1 MKNMKEFTITTIIT
15 VLLVLIIAFCIS
27 STVIGQNKSDA
38 RAEEQYY
45 HTAEQK
51 YIQEIRDLLKE
62 KGYSNSGITMNRVIE
77 EDGTRE
83 YTVLIHHRRISRLS
97 NEEKN
102 ALVREC
108 QSINFSVENCSIF
121 HEFLE
126 TDL

>member
-27 STVIGQNKSDA
+27 GTVIGQNKGDA

-45 HTAEQK
+45 QAAELA
-51 YIQEIRDLLKE
+51 YIKEIRNLLEE
-62 KGYSNSGITMNRVIE
+62 KGYSNSGVTMNRVIE

-83 YTVLIHHRRISRLS
+83 YTVTIHHRRISCLS
-97 NEEKN
+97 DEQKN
-102 ALVREC
+102 ALVTEC
-108 QSINFSVENCSIF
+108 QSIDFSVENCSIF

>member
-27 STVIGQNKSDA
+27 GTVIGQNKGDA

-45 HTAEQK
+45 QAAEQA
-51 YIQEIRDLLKE
+51 YIKEIRNLLEE
-62 KGYSNSGITMNRVIE
+62 KGYSNSGVTMNRVIE

-83 YTVLIHHRRISRLS
+83 YTVTIHHRRISCLS
-97 NEEKN
+97 DEQKN
-102 ALVREC
+102 ALVTEC
-108 QSINFSVENCSIF
+108 QSIDFSVENCSIF

>member
-1 MKNMKEFTITTIIT
+1 MKNMKEFTITAIIT

-27 STVIGQNKSDA
+27 GTAIGQNRSDA
-38 RAEEQYY
+38 GAEEQYCQA
-45 HTAEQK
+45 AEQE
-51 YIQEIRDLLKE
+51 YIQEIRNLLKE

-83 YTVLIHHRRISRLS
+83 YMVFIHHRRISRLS
-97 NEEKN
+97 EEEKN

-108 QSINFSVENCSIF
+108 QSIDFSVENCSIS